1 MSTKT
6 VLEDTQERAR
16 EIADDAMCR
25 FWNTWD
31 RTATGMQRNFL
42 LRYGGMDQERDNE
55 TRTMS
60 KPARRQEYR
69 KLCRLYMEREM
80 AKCGKQ

>member
-1 MSTKT
+1 MTTKT
-6 VLEDTQERAR
+6 AMEEAQEKAR

-31 RTATGMQRNFL
+31 RTGTVMQREFL
-42 LRYGGMDQERDNE
+42 LRNGAMDQERDNE
-55 TRTMS
+55 TRPMP

-69 KLCRLYMEREM
+69 KLCRLYMEKEL
-80 AKCGKQ
+80 AKCGK